1 MKDWTTQVTEFQ
13 RAWMEQQQKFLSD
26 WIGNLQGGGAG
37 NASNTWK
44 QSVSAVEKQV
54 DGFLDLQK
62 QSLRSIAGNLEQV
75 DGAPEAYTH
84 WVQQLEE
91 GLDMWA
97 DMQHRLWEVWFDML
111 RSMEPVNPSSGNMP
125 VMNWQDMAERTMSLQ
140 QQWLSDLTSAP
151 VAAAKRSGKPSA
163 AKKATT
169 GNGRSGG
176 QKAH

>member
-1 MKDWTTQVTEFQ
+1 MTDWTTQVTEFQ
-13 RAWMEQQQKFLSD
+13 RAWMEQQQKFLTD
-26 WIGNLQGGGAG
+26 WLGTLQGGATG

-75 DGAPEAYTH
+75 EGAPEGYTH
-84 WVQQLEE
+84 WVQQMEE

-111 RSMEPVNPSSGNMP
+111 RSMEPVNPSSGKMP
-125 VMNWQDMAERTMSLQ
+125 VMDWQDMAERAVSLQ

-151 VAAAKRSGKPSA
+151 AAAAKRGGKPSA
-163 AKKATT
+163 AKKSST
-169 GNGRSGG
+169 GNGKSGG